1 MADWLSE
8 KRVVVEKSML
18 KSYWRSKQSHRA
30 SFMACV
36 AAIYSDSVVNSKTIF
51 YCLVDYEI
59 VLVWSIN
66 TYLEIVWQS
75 LAIILSVSV

>member
-1 MADWLSE
+1 
-8 KRVVVEKSML
+8 
-18 KSYWRSKQSHRA
+18 
-30 SFMACV
+30 MACV

-66 TYLEIVWQS
+66 TYLEIV
-75 LAIILSVSV
+75 